1 MQTVVQ
7 NGWWWFV
14 GQRNCH
20 QPLTNKCTID
30 KFYLDLFFKLLPVK
44 YKAFL
49 FDMNG
54 TMIDDMQYHI
64 KAWHHL
70 LNELGAGISMERMK
84 EECYGKNNELLER
97 IFPGRF
103 SEEEKH
109 TMSWEKERQYQESF
123 RPYLKL
129 LDGLPGLLEK
139 ARQQGIKMAIG
150 SAAIMFNIDFVL
162 DELQVRPYFD
172 ALISAD
178 EVKRS
183 KPDPET
189 FLSCAASLGI
199 DPADCLVFEDSP
211 KGVEAAANAGMD
223 CMVIT
228 TLHDPADFAG
238 QKNIIGFIKDYTS
251 FAW

>member
-1 MQTVVQ
+1 M
-7 NGWWWFV
+7 
-14 GQRNCH
+14 
-20 QPLTNKCTID
+20 
-30 KFYLDLFFKLLPVK
+30 K

-54 TMIDDMQYHI
+54 TMIDDMHYHI
-64 KAWHHL
+64 KAWHGL

-103 SEEEKH
+103 SEEEKQS
-109 TMSWEKERQYQESF
+109 MSWEKERQYQETF
-123 RPYLKL
+123 RPHLQL
-129 LDGLPGLLEK
+129 LDGLADLLEK

-150 SAAIMFNIDFVL
+150 SAAIMFNIDFVV
-162 DELQVRPYFD
+162 DELNIRSYFD
-172 ALISAD
+172 VLISAN

-189 FLSCAASLGI
+189 FLACAEKLNIA
-199 DPADCLVFEDSP
+199 PADCLVFEDAP

-223 CMVIT
+223 CIVIT
-228 TLHDPADFAG
+228 TLHQPEEFSEM
-238 QKNIIGFIKDYTS
+238 KNIKGFIKDYTS
-251 FAW
+251 FTW